1 CADGKRREGETAC
14 GGTSSR
20 CLYLF
25 RLAFCP
31 ITGGDECRGDRQGDR
46 HARDA
51 GDERSS
57 CNPTQPNQSSQ
68 QEEAKDAGSTAI
80 RPAIWFFMPPLSVK
94 CARRLK
100 LHDA

>member
-1 CADGKRREGETAC
+1 MRKGDIACCADGKRPEGETAC

-46 HARDA
+46 HARAA

-68 QEEAKDAGSTAI
+68 QEEAKGRIDSHSSCHLVFHAAPFG
-80 RPAIWFFMPPLSVK
+80 
-94 CARRLK
+94 
-100 LHDA
+100 